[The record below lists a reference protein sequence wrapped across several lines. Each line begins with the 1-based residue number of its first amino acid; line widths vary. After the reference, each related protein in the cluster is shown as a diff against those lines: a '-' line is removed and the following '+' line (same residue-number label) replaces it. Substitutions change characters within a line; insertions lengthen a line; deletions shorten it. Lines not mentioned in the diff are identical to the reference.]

1 MDKILKESDLHPD
14 GFTCDGGK
22 LKPVVVSPA
31 FNCNDLNSCN
41 INALGNVTAAAPTS
55 GQVLI
60 YDGSNWVASNILT
73 GSGGGVYS
81 QDFLIADWS
90 GSPLTITILATT
102 HGLGITPDLHVEIY
116 EDNGVQNDSIITD
129 YSVSDTGDVTIETN
143 TAFNGRVVLIG
154 SAAGIVSNKMVYAMR
169 SALGFS
175 YGNYIGPTA
184 DIDSASE
191 LAVEVEFDLINTAT
205 ISSIRV
211 IYDDNTALSNID
223 GDSII
228 TLRKNNAD
236 TGIAIN
242 IPQPTN
248 TGRKLQAA
256 SNVGTETFTPSD
268 IMSFSL
274 TGSATTGDIYLRAL
288 IIDYII

>member
-1 MDKILKESDLHPD
+1 MDKILKETDLSPE
-14 GFTCDGGK
+14 GFTCGPNG
-22 LKPVVVSPA
+22 LEPVCLAPG

-60 YDGSNWVASNILT
+60 FDGNNWVASNILT

-81 QDFLIADWS
+81 QDFLVADWS

-116 EDNGVQNDSIITD
+116 EDNGAQNDSIITD
-129 YSVSDTGDVTIETN
+129 YSVSDTGDVTITTN
-143 TAFNGRVVLIG
+143 TAIDGRVVIIG
-154 SAAGIVSNKMVYAMR
+154 SAAGIVSNKMVFPMKT
-169 SALGFS
+169 ALGFT
-175 YGNYIGPTA
+175 YGNYIGPSA

-191 LAVEVEFDLINTAT
+191 VAVEVEFDVLNTVTVA
-205 ISSIRV
+205 SIRV

-242 IPQPTN
+242 VPQPTN
-248 TGRKLQAA
+248 TGRKLQAG
-256 SNVGTETFTPSD
+256 SNVGTETFTPTD
-268 IMSFSL
+268 TMSFSL
-274 TGSATTGDIYLRAL
+274 TGPATTGDIYLRAL